1 MAVKREKVHFESV
14 EELLGS
20 SAVSDG
26 MTEIRIDQIHSFK
39 NHPFRVTD
47 DEKMSDLIQSV
58 KENGIL
64 VPVMVRPDVDG
75 SYEMISGHRRMHAA
89 RLAGLETIPALI
101 RDMSDD
107 EATIAMVDA
116 NLQREEILPSER
128 AFSLKM
134 KMDAMRHQGSCR
146 HDVDKTEADAA
157 ERKTANEVGNEAGIG
172 GRQVQ
177 RYIRLTQLVPELLNL
192 VDQKQLSMVGAVT
205 ISYYDQE
212 LQKWIYEYIK
222 EMGMIRPIQVEA
234 LKAQT
239 NLENITKYTLNQI
252 LNDALPEKKPDGK
265 IVFSKRKLD
274 KFFPEHLSPA
284 EREEVIIRL
293 LSKWSKEKN
302 NM

>member
-128 AFSLKM
+128 AYSLKM

-177 RYIRLTQLVPELLNL
+177 RYIRLTQLVPELLDL

-222 EMGMIRPIQVEA
+222 EMGMIRPVQVEA

-293 LSKWSKEKN
+293 LSKWSKEKS

>member
-128 AFSLKM
+128 AYSLKM

-177 RYIRLTQLVPELLNL
+177 RYIRLTQLVPELLDL

-293 LSKWSKEKN
+293 LSKWSKEKS

>member
-64 VPVMVRPDVDG
+64 VPVMVRPDADG

-128 AFSLKM
+128 AYSLKM

-146 HDVDKTEADAA
+146 HDVDKTEADAS

-177 RYIRLTQLVPELLNL
+177 RYIRLTQLVPELLDL

-222 EMGMIRPIQVEA
+222 EMGMIRPVQVEA

-252 LNDALPEKKPDGK
+252 LNDALPEKKADGK

-274 KFFPEHLSPA
+274 KFFPENLSPV

-293 LSKWSKEKN
+293 LLKWSKEKN

>member
-75 SYEMISGHRRMHAA
+75 SYEMISGHRRMYAA

-128 AFSLKM
+128 AYSLKM

-146 HDVDKTEADAA
+146 HDVDKTEADAS

-177 RYIRLTQLVPELLNL
+177 RYIRLTQLVPELLDL

-252 LNDALPEKKPDGK
+252 LNDALPEKKADGK

-274 KFFPEHLSPA
+274 KFFPENLSQV
-284 EREEVIIRL
+284 ERE
-293 LSKWSKEKN
+293 
-302 NM
+302 

>member
-20 SAVSDG
+20 SAASDG

-89 RLAGLETIPALI
+89 RLAGLETIPALV

-293 LSKWSKEKN
+293 LSKWSKEKS

>member
-20 SAVSDG
+20 SAPSDG

-75 SYEMISGHRRMHAA
+75 TYEMISGHRRMHAA
-89 RLAGLETIPALI
+89 RLVGLETIPALV
-101 RDMSDD
+101 RDMPDD

-146 HDVDKTEADAA
+146 HDVDKTEADAS

-177 RYIRLTQLVPELLNL
+177 RYIRLTQLVPELLDL

-222 EMGMIRPIQVEA
+222 EMGMIRPVQVEA

-293 LSKWSKEKN
+293 LSKWSKEKS

>member
-64 VPVMVRPDVDG
+64 VPVMVRPDADG

-89 RLAGLETIPALI
+89 RLVGLETIPALV
-101 RDMSDD
+101 RDMPDD

-128 AFSLKM
+128 AYSLKM

-177 RYIRLTQLVPELLNL
+177 RYIRLTQLVPELLDL

-222 EMGMIRPIQVEA
+222 EMGMIRPVQVEA

-293 LSKWSKEKN
+293 LSKWSKEKS

>member
-89 RLAGLETIPALI
+89 RLAGLETIPALV

-222 EMGMIRPIQVEA
+222 EMGMIRPVQVEA

-293 LSKWSKEKN
+293 LSKWSKEKS

>member
-89 RLAGLETIPALI
+89 RLAGLETIPALV

-128 AFSLKM
+128 AYSLKM

-146 HDVDKTEADAA
+146 HDVDKTEADAS

-177 RYIRLTQLVPELLNL
+177 RYIRLTQLVPELLDL

-222 EMGMIRPIQVEA
+222 EMGMIRPVQVEA

-252 LNDALPEKKPDGK
+252 LNDALPEKNADGK

-274 KFFPEHLSPA
+274 KFFPENLSPV

-293 LSKWSKEKN
+293 LLKWSKEKN

>member
-64 VPVMVRPDVDG
+64 VPVMVRPDADG

-89 RLAGLETIPALI
+89 RLAGLETIPALV

-128 AFSLKM
+128 AYSLKM

-146 HDVDKTEADAA
+146 HDVDKTEADAS

-177 RYIRLTQLVPELLNL
+177 RYIRLTQLVPELLDL

-222 EMGMIRPIQVEA
+222 EMGMIRPVQVEA

-252 LNDALPEKKPDGK
+252 LNDALPEKKADGK

-274 KFFPEHLSPA
+274 KFFPEHLSPV

-293 LSKWSKEKN
+293 LSKWSKEKS

>member
-58 KENGIL
+58 KENGVL

-89 RLAGLETIPALI
+89 RLAGLETIPALV

-128 AFSLKM
+128 AYSLKM

-177 RYIRLTQLVPELLNL
+177 RYIRLTQLVPELLDL

-252 LNDALPEKKPDGK
+252 LNDALPEKKADGK

-274 KFFPEHLSPA
+274 KFFPEHLSPV

-293 LSKWSKEKN
+293 LLKWSKEKN

>member
-64 VPVMVRPDVDG
+64 VPVMVRPDADG

-89 RLAGLETIPALI
+89 SLARLETIPALI

-177 RYIRLTQLVPELLNL
+177 RYIRLTQLVPELLDL

-222 EMGMIRPIQVEA
+222 EMGMIRPVQVEA

-293 LSKWSKEKN
+293 LSKWSKEKS

>member
-177 RYIRLTQLVPELLNL
+177 RYIRLTQLVPELLDL

-222 EMGMIRPIQVEA
+222 EMGMIRPVQVEA

-293 LSKWSKEKN
+293 LSKWSKEKS

>member
-64 VPVMVRPDVDG
+64 VPVMVRPDADG

-89 RLAGLETIPALI
+89 RLAGLETIPALV

-252 LNDALPEKKPDGK
+252 LNDALPEKKADGK

-293 LSKWSKEKN
+293 LSKWSKEKS

>member
-89 RLAGLETIPALI
+89 RLAGLETIPALV

-128 AFSLKM
+128 AYSLKM

-222 EMGMIRPIQVEA
+222 EMGMIRPVQVEA

-293 LSKWSKEKN
+293 LSKWSKEKS

>member
-101 RDMSDD
+101 RDMSND

-212 LQKWIYEYIK
+212 LQK
-222 EMGMIRPIQVEA
+222 
-234 LKAQT
+234 
-239 NLENITKYTLNQI
+239 
-252 LNDALPEKKPDGK
+252 
-265 IVFSKRKLD
+265 
-274 KFFPEHLSPA
+274 
-284 EREEVIIRL
+284 
-293 LSKWSKEKN
+293 
-302 NM
+302 

>member
-75 SYEMISGHRRMHAA
+75 TYEMISGHRRMHAA
-89 RLAGLETIPALI
+89 RLVGLETIPALI

-128 AFSLKM
+128 AYSLKM

-146 HDVDKTEADAA
+146 HDVDKTEADAS

-252 LNDALPEKKPDGK
+252 LNDALPEKKADGK

-274 KFFPEHLSPA
+274 KFFPENLSPV

-293 LSKWSKEKN
+293 LSKWSKEKS

>member
-1 MAVKREKVHFESV
+1 M
-14 EELLGS
+14 LGS

-64 VPVMVRPDVDG
+64 VPVMVRPDADG

-89 RLAGLETIPALI
+89 RLVGLETIPALV
-101 RDMSDD
+101 RDMPDD

-177 RYIRLTQLVPELLNL
+177 RYIRLTQLVPELLDL

-222 EMGMIRPIQVEA
+222 EMGMIRPVQVEA

-293 LSKWSKEKN
+293 LSKWSKEKS

>member
-293 LSKWSKEKN
+293 LSKWSKEKS

>member
-64 VPVMVRPDVDG
+64 VPVMVRPDADG

-128 AFSLKM
+128 AYSLKM

-177 RYIRLTQLVPELLNL
+177 RYIRLTQLVPELLDL

-222 EMGMIRPIQVEA
+222 EMGMIRPVQVEA

-293 LSKWSKEKN
+293 LSKWSKEKS

>member
-64 VPVMVRPDVDG
+64 VPVMVRPDADG

-128 AFSLKM
+128 AYSLKM

-146 HDVDKTEADAA
+146 HDVDKTEADAS

-177 RYIRLTQLVPELLNL
+177 RYIRLTQLVPELLDL

-293 LSKWSKEKN
+293 LSKWSKEKS